1 MNWYF
6 KVLKQCTDFS
16 GRARRKEYWMFALFN
31 IILSIVAGVLDILLG
46 TAIDLFGFG
55 ILCFLYSISMTL
67 PSLAL
72 SVRRLHDI
80 DKSGWMYLIVLIP
93 LIGPIWLLVLML
105 KESTPGENQ
114 YGLNPKEIKDSS
126 IASSEPFQNDGFQ
139 KFVKIVAVEIGVISI
154 SFLAIII
161 YSGDEI
167 IRAGGGELFVNNFI
181 FVAYFVLVTTLSIVL
196 VLTLLNLISNLSV
209 FKNTL
214 IGIGAFVVLSLLCY
228 FGFANGVEAPL
239 KDGDM
244 LSANGSK
251 LIGAGL
257 YLFYF
262 LALIA
267 GGIMLGFGIKKMI
280 K

>member
-1 MNWYF
+1 MDLQ
-6 KVLKQCTDFS
+6 K
-16 GRARRKEYWMFALFN
+16 
-31 IILSIVAGVLDILLG
+31 LL
-46 TAIDLFGFG
+46 
-55 ILCFLYSISMTL
+55 
-67 PSLAL
+67 
-72 SVRRLHDI
+72 
-80 DKSGWMYLIVLIP
+80 
-93 LIGPIWLLVLML
+93 
-105 KESTPGENQ
+105 
-114 YGLNPKEIKDSS
+114 
-126 IASSEPFQNDGFQ
+126 
-139 KFVKIVAVEIGVISI
+139 KIVAIVIGVISI
-154 SFLAIII
+154 FFLGRILTA
-161 YSGDEI
+161 GDEAI
-167 IRAGGGELFVNNFI
+167 KAGESSGIVNVFMY
-181 FVAYFVLVTTLSIVL
+181 VSYAVLLIALLIVL
-196 VLTLLNLISNLSV
+196 SFTVLNLVSNTSG

-214 IGIGAFVVLSLLCY
+214 IGIGAFVALSLLCY

>member
-1 MNWYF
+1 MDLQ
-6 KVLKQCTDFS
+6 KLLKIVAIVIGVTSIFFLGS
-16 GRARRKEYWMFALFN
+16 
-31 IILSIVAGVLDILLG
+31 ILSSGDEAIKAGESSGIVNVFMYVSYAVLLI
-46 TAIDLFGFG
+46 
-55 ILCFLYSISMTL
+55 
-67 PSLAL
+67 AL
-72 SVRRLHDI
+72 
-80 DKSGWMYLIVLIP
+80 LIVL
-93 LIGPIWLLVLML
+93 
-105 KESTPGENQ
+105 
-114 YGLNPKEIKDSS
+114 
-126 IASSEPFQNDGFQ
+126 
-139 KFVKIVAVEIGVISI
+139 
-154 SFLAIII
+154 SFT
-161 YSGDEI
+161 
-167 IRAGGGELFVNNFI
+167 V
-181 FVAYFVLVTTLSIVL
+181 
-196 VLTLLNLISNLSV
+196 LNLVSNTSG